1 MVLEVLRK
9 VEAHLASELPFVLYR
24 KPRSKV
30 LQAIL
35 QKDDQLHFTHDFSEE
50 GFVFAPFD
58 PHGPVVLLSLQERLE
73 AAIEETIKPGLRPL
87 TQPVEHTD
95 DKERHLKLVEESVRQ
110 IGQGHL
116 DKVVISRKLEVGCS
130 SPPLVL
136 FQRLVANYD
145 SALCYLWYH
154 PKVGMWLGATPEIL
168 LRTANNKLTTMS
180 LAGTR
185 AFIEGEPP
193 LWGRKE
199 LKEQQMV
206 TDYIANALRQEV
218 THMTIGD
225 VESVRAGQLW
235 HLRTR
240 ITAVFNKNL
249 PNIIRALHPTPAV
262 CGLPLQTAQ
271 KFILEHEPYNR
282 EYYTGFLGEL
292 NIRQETFRAKGER
305 NQENKSYR
313 SLRKAT
319 ELYVNLRCMKL
330 VDDKATLFVGGGIT
344 KDSVPE
350 DEWQET
356 IEKSTTML
364 RVLLP

>member
-1 MVLEVLRK
+1 MVLEILRK
-9 VEAHLASELPFVLYR
+9 VEAHLTSELPFVLYR
-24 KPRSKV
+24 KPGSTV

-35 QKDDQLHFTHDFSEE
+35 QKDDQLHFTRDFSEE

-58 PHGPVVLLSLQERLE
+58 SHGPVVLLPLQEQLN
-73 AAIEETIKPGLRPL
+73 AVIEKTIKPGLRAIP
-87 TQPVEHTD
+87 QPVEHTAE
-95 DKERHLKLVEESVRQ
+95 KERHLKLVEEGVRQ
-110 IGQGHL
+110 IGQGYL
-116 DKVVISRKLEVGCS
+116 DKVVISRKLEVACS
-130 SPPLVL
+130 SPPLIL
-136 FQRLVANYD
+136 FQRLVANYH

-154 PKVGMWLGATPEIL
+154 PKIGMWLGATPEIL
-168 LRTANNKLTTMS
+168 LRTANNNLTTMS

-185 AFIEGEPP
+185 AFIEGERP
-193 LWGRKE
+193 LWGQKE

-206 TDYIANALRQEV
+206 TDYIAKALRREV
-218 THMTIGD
+218 AHMSIGD

-262 CGLPLQTAQ
+262 CGLPLQKAQ
-271 KFILEHEPYNR
+271 KFILEHEPYHR
-282 EYYTGFLGEL
+282 EYYTGYLGEL

-313 SLRKAT
+313 ALKKAT
-319 ELYVNLRCMKL
+319 ELFVNLRCMKL

-344 KDSVPE
+344 KDSVPD

-356 IEKSTTML
+356 IAKSTTML